1 MQLSFFGNPAKRG
14 IKKYL
19 PGWIQWLH
27 ESGLTIALTRELANL
42 VEPGLHNKIRICDDR
57 ETLLQNCDLAVSLG
71 GDGTI
76 LLAAKVIGSRNIPIL
91 GVKFG
96 GLGFLADVSPDEFQ
110 EAILEV
116 QENRVIRQQRLVL
129 SGQLRQKVASNAQP
143 LHALNEFTIARQ
155 LGTQSSR
162 IGLWVN
168 GTPVSSFIAD
178 GIIISSPTGSTAY
191 SMAAGGP
198 LVSPII
204 DVLIITPISAH
215 SLTTRPIVV
224 SDDACIWIEAQTN
237 TDGELAVIADGE
249 QIFALRKKE
258 IFEVKKA
265 EYTITL
271 LQRPGRTFFDILKTK
286 LHWGEDIRKSQ
297 DGE

>member
-1 MQLSFFGNPAKRG
+1 MRLSFLGNPAKRG
-14 IKKYL
+14 IQKYL
-19 PGWIQWLH
+19 PGWIRWLH

-42 VEPGLHNKIRICDDR
+42 VESALHHKIRICNDR
-57 ETLLQNCDLAVSLG
+57 KTLLQNCDLAVSLG

-76 LLAAKVIGSRNIPIL
+76 LLAAKSIGARNIPIL

-96 GLGFLADVSPDEFQ
+96 GLGFLADVSPDEFR

-129 SGQLRQKVASNAQP
+129 TGYLKQQEKINTAP
-143 LHALNEFTIARQ
+143 FHALNEFTIARR

-168 GTPVSSFIAD
+168 GTLVSSFIAD

-215 SLTTRPIVV
+215 SLTTRPIVLPA
-224 SDDACIWIEAQTN
+224 DACIWIEAQTK
-237 TDGELAVIADGE
+237 TDGELFVTADGE
-249 QIFALRKKE
+249 QVLSLRKKE
-258 IFEVKKA
+258 MFEVRKA
-265 EYTITL
+265 DYTITL
-271 LQRPGRTFFDILKTK
+271 LQRAGHTFFDILKTK
-286 LHWGEDIRKSQ
+286 LHWGEDIRKSR

>member
-1 MQLSFFGNPAKRG
+1 MRFSFLGNPAKQG

-19 PGWIQWLH
+19 SGWINWLH
-27 ESGLTIALTRELANL
+27 GNGHHVALSEDLANL
-42 VEPGLHNKIRICDDR
+42 VKLALHSEIRICHDR
-57 ETLLQNCDLAVSLG
+57 ASLLQKCDLVISLG

-76 LLAAKVIGSRNIPIL
+76 LLAAKYIKDSKIPIL

-96 GLGFLADVSPDEFQ
+96 GLGFLADVSPDAFQ

-116 QENRVIRQQRLVL
+116 QENRAIRQERLVL
-129 SGQLRQKVASNAQP
+129 SGQIRQRNGQQ
-143 LHALNEFTIARQ
+143 LFALNEFVIVRN

-168 GTPVSSFIAD
+168 ETPVSSFIAD

-204 DVLIITPISAH
+204 DVLIITPICPH

-224 SDDACIWIEAQTN
+224 RDDACIWIEAQTT
-237 TDGELAVIADGE
+237 TDDELTVNADGE
-249 QIFALRKKE
+249 QVLSLQKRDM
-258 IFEVKKA
+258 FEVKKTD
-265 EYTITL
+265 YTITL
-271 LQRPGRTFFDILKTK
+271 LQRADHTFFDILKTK
-286 LHWGEDIRKSQ
+286 LHW
-297 DGE
+297 